1 MYIKRLENKRVFLS
15 LLMGLF
21 LILLMGLF
29 LISGKIVYASDKDV
43 EVPLVI
49 QQHFDD
55 QSGTL
60 NKTEKTG
67 TYTIQSVE
75 DGNPMPE
82 DSVNSNYSFKI
93 EDNGTYT
100 IPLYFQKAGIYNYT
114 INQEIKEEKDYAFDN
129 TTYAVTVYV
138 KNTDS
143 GTLVPEV
150 VVKNGNEKKC
160 SEIEFYNSYNYK
172 QTSNVSKAAK
182 TGVATLLAKWVV
194 LAMLSF
200 ACILVIIWNKRNH
213 RVKKDS

>member
-1 MYIKRLENKRVFLS
+1 METEQKNKEKKLNIEQSQIKYNEPMKKHTTFKVGGNADIFITIKKEEELKEVCKFAKETKTPIIIIGNGS
-15 LLMGLF
+15 N
-21 LILLMGLF
+21 ILVTDKG
-29 LISGKIVYASDKDV
+29 IRGIVAKIDIK
-43 EVPLVI
+43 
-49 QQHFDD
+49 
-55 QSGTL
+55 
-60 NKTEKTG
+60 KT
-67 TYTIQSVE
+67 
-75 DGNPMPE
+75 
-82 DSVNSNYSFKI
+82 
-93 EDNGTYT
+93 
-100 IPLYFQKAGIYNYT
+100 
-114 INQEIKEEKDYAFDN
+114 EIKEEKDYAFDN

-182 TGVATLLAKWVV
+182 TGDATLLAKWVV

-200 ACILVIIWNKRNH
+200 ACILVILWNKRNH